1 MALQKLR
8 DIVAFRS
15 ATGRPFVDRTATLGS
30 VLVLMLCL
38 SVTAQEAGAADLQV
52 QPTKVQIG
60 DAFSQVQVIVSLDGK
75 DVTRTATYESA
86 NAQVARVD
94 ATGLVQ
100 PASAGQSQLTIRA
113 GGQSVQVPVEVTTF
127 DRARQIDFVTEVE
140 PLLTRYGCN
149 AGGCHG
155 KATGQNG
162 FKLSL
167 FGFDG
172 VFDHQAIATDARG
185 RRISRSAARQSLMLL
200 KATAQTPHG
209 GGKRF
214 AVESEPYK
222 ILMAWIESG
231 APASAPTVPRVQAI
245 RIEPREA
252 LLAPEALQQLRVV
265 ATYSN
270 GTERDVTRQ
279 ADYASNLDVVARVDE
294 QGLITAN
301 VHSGEAA
308 IMARFMGQVAVF
320 TAIRPHGSP
329 LAAIPDFQPIN
340 EIDRLAVEKWKK
352 LGILPS
358 PVCDDPTFIRRITL
372 DLCGRLPTIDETKT
386 FLASTD
392 ANKRQQ
398 LIDRLLDSPD
408 YAAFFAMRWGV
419 ILRNSQ
425 LAGSTKAAY
434 AFHNWIK
441 EMLGKNRPYSEF
453 VRGIVAA
460 SGEWQ
465 DAPAINWYWQSRDDQ
480 LHTTTADTAQLFL
493 GIRLQ
498 CARCHHHPYERWG
511 QEDYY
516 GLAGFYTRL
525 GRKSFGEPPP
535 YFSSPTVSTGE
546 KNPLTD
552 KAPEPKYPDGE
563 YAQFTSEDDPRHAL
577 VDWMVQENNPY
588 FAKAYV
594 NRMWGHFFGRGLV
607 SEVDDM
613 RATNPA
619 SNPEILE
626 FLAKEF
632 RSSGFDMKRA
642 IRTMV
647 SSQLYQLSSEPRP
660 ENAQDRQNFARYYA
674 RRLVA
679 EVFLDTVDQACGTKS
694 NFGNMSASARAVDL
708 PHEGFSST
716 FLDTFD
722 RPQRV
727 SVCECERSAAATL
740 GQVLLLANS
749 DDIENKIADG
759 NGRIKKLID
768 DKKTPAEIVEEVYLA
783 AYSRLPKDDERT
795 SAVSYIDLASDKS
808 KAAQDLLWAVLN
820 SREFM
825 YNH

>member
-1 MALQKLR
+1 MAFNGSLR
-8 DIVAFRS
+8 LVVLLAL
-15 ATGRPFVDRTATLGS
+15 AALLGS
-30 VLVLMLCL
+30 SAFAAELKVLPP
-38 SVTAQEAGAADLQV
+38 SVR
-52 QPTKVQIG
+52 IG
-60 DAFSQVQVIVSLDGK
+60 DAFSRTQLVVSLDGK
-75 DVTRTATYESA
+75 DVTRSATYESA
-86 NAQVARVD
+86 NPQVCGVN

-100 PASAGQSQLTIRA
+100 PTGAGQAQLTIKA
-113 GGQSVQVPVEVTTF
+113 GDQTIQIPVEVASF

-172 VFDHQAIATDARG
+172 VFDHNAIVSEARG
-185 RRISRSAARQSLMLL
+185 RRISRSSARESLLL
-200 KATAQTPHG
+200 QKATAASPHG

-214 AVESEPYK
+214 EIDSEPYN
-222 ILMAWIESG
+222 ILLAWIESG
-231 APASAPTVPRVQAI
+231 APASAPDVPRVQKI
-245 RIEPREA
+245 RIEPREQ
-252 LLAPEALQQLRVV
+252 LLAPDQLQQLRVV
-265 ATYSN
+265 ATYTN

-294 QGLITAN
+294 QGLVTAN
-301 VHSGEAA
+301 ASSGEAA
-308 IMARFMGQVAVF
+308 IMARYMGQVTVF

-329 LAAIPDFQPIN
+329 LASIPDFQPIN
-340 EIDRLAVEKWKK
+340 QIDNLAVEKWKK

-358 PVCDDPTFIRRITL
+358 AVCDDSTFLRRLTI
-372 DLCGRLPTIDETKT
+372 DLCGRLPTTDETRA

-392 ANKRQQ
+392 PNKRQQ
-398 LIDRLLDSPD
+398 LIDKLLDSPD
-408 YAAFFAMRWGV
+408 YAAYFAMRWGT

-425 LAGSTKAAY
+425 LAGSNKAAY

-480 LHTTTADTAQLFL
+480 LHMATADTAQLFL

-535 YFSSPTVSTGE
+535 YFSAPNVTTGE
-546 KNPLTD
+546 KNPLTE
-552 KAPEPKYPDGE
+552 KVPEPKYPDGE
-563 YAQFTSEDDPRHAL
+563 YAKFTPEDDPRHAL
-577 VDWMVQENNPY
+577 VDWMVKPENPY

-607 SEVDDM
+607 NEVDDM
-613 RATNPA
+613 RETNPA
-619 SNPEILE
+619 SSPEILE
-626 FLAKEF
+626 ALANEF
-632 RSSGFDMKRA
+632 RGSGFNMKGI

-647 SSQLYQLSSEPRP
+647 SSRLYQLSAEPRP
-660 ENAQDRQNFARYYA
+660 ENVHDRQNFARYYA
-674 RRLVA
+674 RRMIA
-679 EVFLDTVDQACGTKS
+679 EVFLDAVDQTCGTKS
-694 NFGNMSASARAVDL
+694 NFGNMSANARAVDL
-708 PHEGFSST
+708 PHEGFGSN

-749 DDIENKIADG
+749 DEVENKIADG
-759 NGRIKKLID
+759 KGRAKTLID
-768 DKKTPAEIVEEVYLA
+768 TNRTPAEIVEEIYLT
-783 AYSRLPKDDERT
+783 AYSRSPRPDERT
-795 SAVSYIDLASDKS
+795 SAISYIELAQDRN
-808 KAAQDLLWAVLN
+808 KAVQDLLWAILN

>member
-1 MALQKLR
+1 MFPLAHGSSTTFGVWLSGIMLGLG
-8 DIVAFRS
+8 VTLLS
-15 ATGRPFVDRTATLGS
+15 AA
-30 VLVLMLCL
+30 
-38 SVTAQEAGAADLQV
+38 ELQV
-52 QPTKVQIG
+52 QPPAIQIH
-60 DAFSQVQVIVSLDGK
+60 DAFSRVQVLVTLDGR
-75 DVTRTATYESA
+75 DVTRSAAYESG
-86 NAQVARVD
+86 NAQIVTVD

-100 PASAGQSQLTIRA
+100 PASAGSSHLLVQA
-113 GGQSVQVPVEVTTF
+113 GGQSVQIPIQITAF
-127 DRARQIDFVTEVE
+127 DQARQIDFITEVE

-172 VFDHQAIATDARG
+172 VFDHHAIATEARG
-185 RRISRSAARQSLMLL
+185 RRISRSSARGSLLL
-200 KATAQTPHG
+200 RKATALSPHG

-214 AVESEPYK
+214 AVDSEPYN
-222 ILMAWIESG
+222 ILLAWVESG
-231 APASAPTVPRVQAI
+231 APASAPEVPRVQKI
-245 RIEPREA
+245 RIEPRER
-252 LLAPEALQQLRVV
+252 LLAPEARQQLRVV

-279 ADYASNLDVVARVDE
+279 AGYASNLEVVARVDE
-294 QGLITAN
+294 QGLVTAN
-301 VHSGEAA
+301 ASSGEAA
-308 IMARFMGQVAVF
+308 IMARYMGQVAVF
-320 TAIRPHGSP
+320 TAIRPHGNP
-329 LAAIPDFQPIN
+329 LASIPDFLPIN
-340 EIDRLAVEKWKK
+340 AIDHLATEKWKK

-358 PVCDDPTFIRRITL
+358 PACDDPTFLRRVTV
-372 DLCGRLPTIDETKT
+372 DLCGRLPSVEESRT

-392 ANKRQQ
+392 PQKRQQ

-408 YAAFFAMRWGV
+408 YAAFFAMRWGT

-425 LAGSTKAAY
+425 LAGSNKAAY

-441 EMLGKNRPYSEF
+441 EAIGKNRPYSEF

-480 LHTTTADTAQLFL
+480 LHTATADTAQLFL

-511 QEDYY
+511 QEDYF

-535 YFSSPTVSTGE
+535 YFSSPTPTTGE

-552 KAPEPKYPDGE
+552 KVPEPKYPDGE
-563 YAQFTSEDDPRHAL
+563 YVQFTSEDDPRHAL
-577 VDWMVQENNPY
+577 VDWMIQPENPY
-588 FAKAYV
+588 FARAYV

-613 RATNPA
+613 RETNPA
-619 SNPEILE
+619 SNPEILDA
-626 FLAKEF
+626 LALEF
-632 RSSGFDMKRA
+632 RHSGFDMKGI

-647 SSQLYQLSSEPRP
+647 SSRLYQLSSEPRP
-660 ENAQDRQNFARYYA
+660 ENSQDRQNFARYYA
-674 RRLVA
+674 RRMIA
-679 EVFLDTVDQACGTKS
+679 EVFLDAVDQTCGTKS
-694 NFGNMSASARAVDL
+694 NFSNMGANARAVDL
-708 PHEGFSST
+708 PHEGFGST

-740 GQVLLLANS
+740 GQVLLLSNS
-749 DDIENKIADG
+749 DEVENKIADG
-759 NGRIKKLID
+759 NGRAKKLVD
-768 DKKTPAEIVEEVYLA
+768 AQRSPAEIVEEIYLA
-783 AYSRLPKDDERT
+783 AYSRPPRPDERT
-795 SAVSYIDLASDKS
+795 SASSYIEVATDRN
-808 KAAQDLLWAVLN
+808 KAVQDLVWAILN

>member
-1 MALQKLR
+1 MASQNLR
-8 DIVAFRS
+8 QYVWVRA
-15 ATGRPFVDRTATLGS
+15 ACWGLPFLIWSEWGHS
-30 VLVLMLCL
+30 
-38 SVTAQEAGAADLQV
+38 AGAGELKV
-52 QPTKVQIG
+52 QPTTVQIG
-60 DAFSQVQVIVSLDGK
+60 DAFSQVQVIVSLDGQ
-75 DVTRTATYESA
+75 DVTRSATYESA
-86 NAQVARVD
+86 NAQIARVD
-94 ATGLVQ
+94 TTGLVQ
-100 PASAGQSQLTIRA
+100 PASAGQSQLTIQA
-113 GGQSVQVPVEVTTF
+113 GGQTIQVRVEVTSF

-140 PLLTRYGCN
+140 PLLTRFGCN

-155 KATGQNG
+155 KASGQNG

-172 VFDHQAIATDARG
+172 EFDHHAIATEARG
-185 RRISRSAARQSLMLL
+185 RRISRSSARQSLMLL
-200 KATAQTPHG
+200 KSTALTPHG

-214 AVESEPYK
+214 AVDSEPYN
-222 ILMAWIESG
+222 ILLAWIESG
-231 APASAPTVPRVQAI
+231 APASAPTVPRVQKI
-245 RIEPREA
+245 RIEPREQQ
-252 LLAPEALQQLRVV
+252 LAPEALQQLRVV

-279 ADYASNLDVVARVDE
+279 ADYGSNLDVVARVDD
-294 QGLITAN
+294 QGLVQAN
-301 VHSGEAA
+301 TNSGEAA

-329 LAAIPDFQPIN
+329 LSEIPDFQPLN
-340 EIDRLAVEKWKK
+340 AIDRLAAEKWKK

-358 PVCDDPTFIRRITL
+358 PVCDDPTFIRRVTL
-372 DLCGRLPTIDETKT
+372 DLCGRLPTVDEARA

-441 EMLGKNRPYSEF
+441 EMIDKNRPYSEF

-465 DAPAINWYWQSRDDQ
+465 DAPAINWLWQSRDDQ

-535 YFSSPTVSTGE
+535 YFSAPNPTTGE

-552 KAPEPKYPDGE
+552 KVPEPKYPDGE
-563 YAQFTSEDDPRHAL
+563 YAKFTSEDDPRHAL
-577 VDWMVQENNPY
+577 VDWMVRADNPY

-619 SNPEILE
+619 SNPEILDA
-626 FLAKEF
+626 LATEF
-632 RSSGFDMKRA
+632 RTSGFNMKQI
-642 IRTMV
+642 IRSMV
-647 SSQLYQLSSEPRP
+647 SSQLYQLSSVPRP

-694 NFGNMSASARAVDL
+694 HFGNMSANARAVDL
-708 PHEGFSST
+708 PHEGFGST

-722 RPQRV
+722 RPTRV

-749 DDIENKIADG
+749 DDIENKLADG
-759 NGRIKKLID
+759 NGRIKKLFD
-768 DKKTPAEIVEEVYLA
+768 AQKTPDEIVDEIYLA
-783 AYSRLPKDDERT
+783 AYSRRPKDDERT
-795 SAVSYIDLASDKS
+795 SAVSYIDLASNKPQ
-808 KAAQDLLWAVLN
+808 AAQDLLWAVLN

>member
-1 MALQKLR
+1 MGMHGTWRFAALILLAL
-8 DIVAFRS
+8 VGTSS
-15 ATGRPFVDRTATLGS
+15 AAELKVLPPS
-30 VLVLMLCL
+30 VR
-38 SVTAQEAGAADLQV
+38 
-52 QPTKVQIG
+52 IG
-60 DAFSQVQVIVSLDGK
+60 DAFSRVQLVVSLDGK
-75 DVTRTATYESA
+75 DVTRTAAYESA
-86 NAQVARVD
+86 NAQVCSVD

-100 PASAGQSQLTIRA
+100 PASAGQAQLTIKA
-113 GGQSVQVPVEVTTF
+113 GDQTIQVPVEVASF

-172 VFDHQAIATDARG
+172 TFDHNAIVSEARG
-185 RRISRSAARQSLMLL
+185 RRISRSSARESLLL
-200 KATAQTPHG
+200 QKATAASPHG

-214 AVESEPYK
+214 EIDSEPYN
-222 ILMAWIESG
+222 ILLAWIESG
-231 APASAPTVPRVQAI
+231 APASAPDVPRVQKI
-245 RIEPREA
+245 RIEPREQ
-252 LLAPEALQQLRVV
+252 LLAPDQLQQLRVI
-265 ATYSN
+265 ATYTD

-294 QGLITAN
+294 QGLVTAN
-301 VHSGEAA
+301 ASSGEAA
-308 IMARFMGQVAVF
+308 IMARYMGQVTVF
-320 TAIRPHGSP
+320 TAIRPHGSA
-329 LAAIPDFQPIN
+329 LASIPDFQPIN
-340 EIDRLAVEKWKK
+340 QIDNLAVEKWKK

-358 PVCDDPTFIRRITL
+358 AVCDDSTFLRRLTI
-372 DLCGRLPTIDETKT
+372 DLCGRLPTTEEARA

-392 ANKRQQ
+392 PNKRQQ
-398 LIDRLLDSPD
+398 LIDKLLDSPD
-408 YAAFFAMRWGV
+408 YAAYFAMRWGT

-425 LAGSTKAAY
+425 LAGSNKAAY

-480 LHTTTADTAQLFL
+480 LHMATADTAQLFL

-535 YFSSPTVSTGE
+535 YFSAPNVTTGE

-552 KAPEPKYPDGE
+552 KVPEPKYPDGE
-563 YAQFTSEDDPRHAL
+563 YAKFTPEDDPRHAL
-577 VDWMVQENNPY
+577 VDWMVKPENPY

-607 SEVDDM
+607 NEVDDM
-613 RATNPA
+613 RETNPA
-619 SNPEILE
+619 SSPEILDA
-626 FLAKEF
+626 LANEF
-632 RSSGFDMKRA
+632 RGSGFNMKGI

-647 SSQLYQLSSEPRP
+647 SSRLYQLSAEPRP
-660 ENAQDRQNFARYYA
+660 ENVHDRQNFARYYA
-674 RRLVA
+674 RRMIA
-679 EVFLDTVDQACGTKS
+679 EVFLDAVDQTCGTKS
-694 NFGNMSASARAVDL
+694 NFGNMSANARAVDL
-708 PHEGFSST
+708 PHEGFGSN

-749 DDIENKIADG
+749 DEVENKIADG
-759 NGRIKKLID
+759 KGRAKKLID
-768 DKKTPAEIVEEVYLA
+768 TNRTPAEIVEEIYLSA
-783 AYSRLPKDDERT
+783 FSRSPRPDERT
-795 SAVSYIDLASDKS
+795 SAISYIELAQDRN
-808 KAAQDLLWAVLN
+808 KAVQDLLWAILN

>member
-1 MALQKLR
+1 MAVPGTR
-8 DIVAFRS
+8 RFA
-15 ATGRPFVDRTATLGS
+15 A
-30 VLVLMLCL
+30 LMLALVCNSTEAAEL
-38 SVTAQEAGAADLQV
+38 KVLPPSVR
-52 QPTKVQIG
+52 IG
-60 DAFSQVQVIVSLDGK
+60 DAFSRAQLVVSLDGK
-75 DVTRTATYESA
+75 DVTRSAAYESA
-86 NAQVARVD
+86 NPQVCTVD
-94 ATGLVQ
+94 TTGLVQ
-100 PASAGQSQLTIRA
+100 PASAGQAQLTIKA
-113 GGQSVQVPVEVTTF
+113 GDQTIQVPVEVASF

-172 VFDHQAIATDARG
+172 VFDHNAIVSEARG
-185 RRISRSAARQSLMLL
+185 RRISRSSARESLLL
-200 KATAQTPHG
+200 QKATAASPHG

-214 AVESEPYK
+214 EIDSEPYN
-222 ILMAWIESG
+222 ILLAWIESG
-231 APASAPTVPRVQAI
+231 APASAPDVPRVQKI
-245 RIEPREA
+245 RIEPREQ
-252 LLAPEALQQLRVV
+252 LLAPDQLQQLRVV

-294 QGLITAN
+294 QGLVTAN
-301 VHSGEAA
+301 ASSGEAA
-308 IMARFMGQVAVF
+308 IMARYMGQVTVF

-329 LAAIPDFQPIN
+329 LASIPDFQPIN
-340 EIDRLAVEKWKK
+340 QIDNLAVEKWKK

-358 PVCDDPTFIRRITL
+358 AACDDSTFLRRLTI
-372 DLCGRLPTIDETKT
+372 DLCGRLPTTDETRA

-392 ANKRQQ
+392 PNKRQQ
-398 LIDRLLDSPD
+398 LIDKLLDSPD
-408 YAAFFAMRWGV
+408 YAAYFAMRWGT

-425 LAGSTKAAY
+425 LAGSNKAAY

-480 LHTTTADTAQLFL
+480 LHMATADTAQLFL

-535 YFSSPTVSTGE
+535 YFSAPNVTTGE

-552 KAPEPKYPDGE
+552 KVPEPKYPDGE
-563 YAQFTSEDDPRHAL
+563 YAKFTPEDDPRHAL
-577 VDWMVQENNPY
+577 VDWMVKPENPY

-607 SEVDDM
+607 NEVDDM
-613 RATNPA
+613 RETNPA
-619 SNPEILE
+619 SSPEILDA
-626 FLAKEF
+626 LANEF
-632 RSSGFDMKRA
+632 RGSGYNMKGI

-647 SSQLYQLSSEPRP
+647 SSRLYQLSAEPRP
-660 ENAQDRQNFARYYA
+660 ENVHDRQNFARYYA
-674 RRLVA
+674 RRMIA
-679 EVFLDTVDQACGTKS
+679 EVFLDAVDQTCGTKS
-694 NFGNMSASARAVDL
+694 NFGNMSANARAVDL
-708 PHEGFSST
+708 PHEGFGSN

-749 DDIENKIADG
+749 DEVENKIADG
-759 NGRIKKLID
+759 KGRAKQLID
-768 DKKTPAEIVEEVYLA
+768 TNRTPAEIVEEIYLT
-783 AYSRLPKDDERT
+783 AYSRSPRPDERT
-795 SAVSYIDLASDKS
+795 SSISYIELAQDRN
-808 KAAQDLLWAVLN
+808 KAVQDLLWAILN

>member
-1 MALQKLR
+1 MAFNRSLR
-8 DIVAFRS
+8 LAVLLALTGLLGTSAF
-15 ATGRPFVDRTATLGS
+15 AAELKVLPPS
-30 VLVLMLCL
+30 VR
-38 SVTAQEAGAADLQV
+38 
-52 QPTKVQIG
+52 IG
-60 DAFSQVQVIVSLDGK
+60 DEFSRAQLVVSLDGK
-75 DVTRTATYESA
+75 DVTRLATYESA
-86 NAQVARVD
+86 NPQVCSVD
-94 ATGLVQ
+94 ATGLVR
-100 PASAGQSQLTIRA
+100 PAGAGQAQLTIKA
-113 GGQSVQVPVEVTTF
+113 GDQTIQIPVEVGSF

-172 VFDHQAIATDARG
+172 AFDHNAIVSEARG
-185 RRISRSAARQSLMLL
+185 RRISRSSARESLLL
-200 KATAQTPHG
+200 QKATALSPHG

-214 AVESEPYK
+214 EIDSEPYN
-222 ILMAWIESG
+222 ILLAWIESG
-231 APASAPTVPRVQAI
+231 APASAPDVPKVQKI
-245 RIEPREA
+245 RIEPREQ
-252 LLAPEALQQLRVV
+252 LLAPDQLQQLRVV
-265 ATYSN
+265 ATYTN

-279 ADYASNLDVVARVDE
+279 SDYASNLDVVARVDE
-294 QGLITAN
+294 QGLVTAN
-301 VHSGEAA
+301 ASSGEAA
-308 IMARFMGQVAVF
+308 IMARYMGQVAVF

-329 LAAIPDFQPIN
+329 LASIPDFQPIN
-340 EIDRLAVEKWKK
+340 QIDNLAVEKWKK

-358 PVCDDPTFIRRITL
+358 AVCDDSTFLRRLTI
-372 DLCGRLPTIDETKT
+372 DLCGRLPTTDETRA

-392 ANKRQQ
+392 PNKRQL
-398 LIDRLLDSPD
+398 LIDKLLDSPD
-408 YAAFFAMRWGV
+408 YPAYFAMRWGT

-425 LAGSTKAAY
+425 LAGSNKAAY

-480 LHTTTADTAQLFL
+480 LHMATADTAQLFL

-535 YFSSPTVSTGE
+535 YFSAPNVTTGE

-552 KAPEPKYPDGE
+552 KVPEPKYPDGE
-563 YAQFTSEDDPRHAL
+563 YAKFTPEDDPRHAL
-577 VDWMVQENNPY
+577 VDWMVKPENPY

-594 NRMWGHFFGRGLV
+594 NRMWGHFFGRGLIN
-607 SEVDDM
+607 EVDDM
-613 RATNPA
+613 RETNPA
-619 SNPEILE
+619 SSPEILDA
-626 FLAKEF
+626 LANEF
-632 RSSGFDMKRA
+632 RGSGFNMKGI

-647 SSQLYQLSSEPRP
+647 SSRLYQLSAEPRP
-660 ENAQDRQNFARYYA
+660 ENVHDRQNFARYYA
-674 RRLVA
+674 RRMIA
-679 EVFLDTVDQACGTKS
+679 EVFLDAVDQTCGTRS
-694 NFGNMSASARAVDL
+694 NFGNMSANARAVDL
-708 PHEGFSST
+708 PHEGFGSN

-727 SVCECERSAAATL
+727 SVCECERSSAATL

-749 DDIENKIADG
+749 DEVENKIADG
-759 NGRIKKLID
+759 KGRAKKLID
-768 DKKTPAEIVEEVYLA
+768 TNRTPAEIVEEIYLS
-783 AYSRLPKDDERT
+783 AYSRSPRPDERT
-795 SAVSYIDLASDKS
+795 SAISYIELAQDRN
-808 KAAQDLLWAVLN
+808 KAVQDLLWAILN

>member
-1 MALQKLR
+1 MISQCPKQYVWVLALAGGLYTLISN
-8 DIVAFRS
+8 DGVCSA
-15 ATGRPFVDRTATLGS
+15 ATGELK
-30 VLVLMLCL
+30 
-38 SVTAQEAGAADLQV
+38 V
-52 QPTKVQIG
+52 QPTSVQIG
-60 DAFSQVQVIVSLDGK
+60 DAFSQVQLIVSLDGQ
-75 DVTRTATYESA
+75 DVTRSATYESA
-86 NAQVARVD
+86 NAQVAHVD

-100 PASAGQSQLTIRA
+100 PASAGQSQLTIQA
-113 GGQSVQVPVEVTTF
+113 GGQTIQIPVEVASF
-127 DRARQIDFVTEVE
+127 DRDRQIDFVTEVE
-140 PLLTRYGCN
+140 PLLTRFGCN

-155 KATGQNG
+155 KASGQNG

-172 VFDHQAIATDARG
+172 EFDHHAIATEARG

-200 KATAQTPHG
+200 KSTALTPHG

-214 AVESEPYK
+214 AVDSEPYK
-222 ILMAWIESG
+222 ILLAWIESG
-231 APASAPTVPRVQAI
+231 APASSPTVPRVQKI
-245 RIEPREA
+245 RIEPREQ
-252 LLAPEALQQLRVV
+252 LLSPDALQQLRVV
-265 ATYSN
+265 ATYTN

-279 ADYASNLDVVARVDE
+279 ADYASNLDVVARVDD
-294 QGLITAN
+294 QGLVQAN
-301 VHSGEAA
+301 ANSGEAA

-320 TAIRPHGSP
+320 TAIRPHGSA
-329 LAAIPDFQPIN
+329 LSEIPDFQPLN
-340 EIDRLAVEKWKK
+340 AIDRLAEEKWKK

-358 PVCDDPTFIRRITL
+358 PVCDDPTFIRRVTL
-372 DLCGRLPTIDETKT
+372 DLCGRLPTVDEVRA

-392 ANKRQQ
+392 ANKRLQ

-441 EMLGKNRPYSEF
+441 EMIGKNRPYSEF

-465 DAPAINWYWQSRDDQ
+465 DAPAINWLWQSRDDQ

-535 YFSSPTVSTGE
+535 YFSAPNPTTGE

-552 KAPEPKYPDGE
+552 KVPEPKYPDGE
-563 YAQFTSEDDPRHAL
+563 YAKFTSEDDPRHAL
-577 VDWMVQENNPY
+577 VDWMIREDNPY

-619 SNPEILE
+619 SNPEILDA
-626 FLAKEF
+626 LAVEF
-632 RSSGFDMKRA
+632 RTSDFNMKQI

-647 SSQLYQLSSEPRP
+647 SSQLYQLSSVPRP

-694 NFGNMSASARAVDL
+694 NFGNMSANARAVDL
-708 PHEGFSST
+708 PHEGFGST

-722 RPQRV
+722 RPTRV

-749 DDIENKIADG
+749 DDIENKLADG
-759 NGRIKKLID
+759 NGRIKKLFD
-768 DKKTPAEIVEEVYLA
+768 AQKTPNEIVEEIYLA

-795 SAVSYIDLASDKS
+795 SAASYIDLAINKPQ
-808 KAAQDLLWAVLN
+808 AAQDLLWAVLN